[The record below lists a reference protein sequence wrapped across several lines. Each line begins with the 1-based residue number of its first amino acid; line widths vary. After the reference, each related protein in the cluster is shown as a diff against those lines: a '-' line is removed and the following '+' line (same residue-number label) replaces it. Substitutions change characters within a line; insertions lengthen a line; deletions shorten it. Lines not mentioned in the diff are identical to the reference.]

1 MPLTGPD
8 VALYEKRGH
17 AAIITMNRPE
27 RMNALGGG
35 LPQRVQEHW
44 HTANEDDDVWVVIL
58 TGTGRAF
65 CAGADLKDM
74 NESGRP
80 AGSGSIVATGP
91 TPSTHVPTWKPTI
104 AAVNGWCLA
113 GGWSQAMSCD
123 VRIAAESAQ
132 FGITEVKWNLPAG
145 FGARLEYVAS
155 IGLAC
160 EILLWGQFHTAQRM
174 YEVGFVNKVVPD
186 AQLMEEA
193 MHWADLVC
201 INGPAAVRAHKQ
213 MIYMGRNMAV
223 NELAQLGNALFRP
236 ISQMEDSRE
245 GPRAFVEKRTPQWK
259 LR

>member
-17 AAIITMNRPE
+17 VGIITMNRPE

-35 LPQRVQEHW
+35 LPQRIGEHW
-44 HTANEDDDVWVVIL
+44 QAVNADDDVWVAIL

-80 AGSGSIVATGP
+80 AGSGETVASGP
-91 TPSTHVPTWKPTI
+91 ASFLHVPTWKPTI
-104 AAVNGWCLA
+104 AAINGWCLA

-132 FGITEVKWNLPAG
+132 FGITEVKWNLPAT
-145 FGARLEYVAS
+145 FGARLEYLPT
-155 IGLAC
+155 IGITC

-174 YEVGFVNKVVPD
+174 KEVGFVNRVVPD
-186 AQLMEEA
+186 AQLMDEA
-193 MHWADLVC
+193 MNWADLVC
-201 INGPAAVRAHKQ
+201 QNGPAAVRAHKQ
-213 MIYMGRNMAV
+213 LIYMGRNMAV
-223 NELAQLGNALFRP
+223 GEMTQLGNALFRP

-245 GPRAFVEKRTPQWK
+245 GPRAFVEKRKPQWK